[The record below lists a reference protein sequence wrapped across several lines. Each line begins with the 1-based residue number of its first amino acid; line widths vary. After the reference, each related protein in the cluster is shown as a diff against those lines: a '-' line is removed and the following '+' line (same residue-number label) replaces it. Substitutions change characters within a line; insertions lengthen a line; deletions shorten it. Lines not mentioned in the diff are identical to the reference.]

1 MEGEEA
7 RQQTLLAKTL
17 EIAIA
22 RLEEASKFYQEKAN
36 ELARAIDSVTVLS
49 EALKKSLSESD
60 SQIDDLAT
68 VTKAQLAMYKAAGG
82 AEQEG

>member
-36 ELARAIDSVTVLS
+36 ELSRAIDSVTVLK
-49 EALKKSLSESD
+49 EGLTKSLSESD
-60 SQIDDLAT
+60 QQIDDLAT
-68 VTKAQLAMYKAAGG
+68 ITKAQMAMYTAQSGG
-82 AEQEG
+82 QGG